1 MSGEICML
9 RILYD
14 EIIEPID
21 PPGDPTLRWVLG
33 IVAAGAAITA
43 VVIVLLSKKKKKG
56 GQ

>member
-1 MSGEICML
+1 MRGEICML

-21 PPGDPTLRWVLG
+21 PPGDPTLWWVLG